1 MINVAINPADIERVK
16 SVLNGVRATLGK
28 EISAAIN
35 KTAKKVQ
42 TFAAREVAKEM
53 NVPTKILKKTI
64 KQKSKANKN
73 KLGATL
79 GFWEGYPIPLK
90 YFGARALKKGGV
102 TYKFSKNKP
111 RTGIIRDAF
120 IVKQY
125 GNNVYRRKSTGR
137 GPLEKQHGP
146 APGYAYKSLGVV
158 GNAAK
163 FAEAELP
170 KQIEARIRYLTLKA
184 QGQLRGKQSNRY

>member
-1 MINVAINPADIERVK
+1 MINVKLDQADIERVK

-42 TFAAREVAKEM
+42 TFAAREVGQEM
-53 NVPTKILKKTI
+53 NVPIKILKKTI
-64 KQKSKANKN
+64 KQKTKANKDH
-73 KLGATL
+73 LGARL

-102 TYKFSKNKP
+102 TYKYSKRRP

-125 GNNVYRRKSTGR
+125 GNNVYRRKGQGR
-137 GPLEKQHGP
+137 GPLEKQVGP
-146 APGYAYKSLGVV
+146 APGYAYSKLGVV
-158 GNAAK
+158 EKSASFAK
-163 FAEAELP
+163 TELP
-170 KQIEARIRYLTLKA
+170 KQIQARIRYLTLKA
-184 QGQLRGKQSNRY
+184 QGQLRGKQSGRY